1 MGVVGSPFTEDPDKQ
16 IILAT
21 SISSTFVLPKSI
33 RDLSPQERSK
43 PKVVYLTKII
53 NLDQFK
59 RDQPIFMEAG
69 DIGMSITLVPKV
81 S

>member
-1 MGVVGSPFTEDPDKQ
+1 MGVVGSPFTEDPEKQ

-21 SISSTFVLPKSI
+21 CISSTFILPQSI
-33 RDLSPQERSK
+33 GDLSPQERSK

-59 RDQPIFMEAG
+59 RDQPIFREGG
-69 DIGMSITLVPKV
+69 DNMSITVVPKV